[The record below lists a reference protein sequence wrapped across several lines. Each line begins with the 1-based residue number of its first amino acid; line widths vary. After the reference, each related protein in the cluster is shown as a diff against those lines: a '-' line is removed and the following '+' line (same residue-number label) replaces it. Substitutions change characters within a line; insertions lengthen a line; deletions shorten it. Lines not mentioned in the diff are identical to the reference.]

1 MFQPNLS
8 SRAAFENPNSRQIG
22 QKLEIYSRYLL
33 DFYFL
38 GIPGEISFTSFDHT
52 FEILPKCGFNNSWG
66 KREEK
71 GWIQKRT
78 KSFYGWPLSM
88 QIGNRILSLKSLVN
102 WCSNLYFG
110 YLPTYIN
117 LGTNY
122 RVGSSKNQ
130 IGSDWIFGWE
140 SPNFG
145 NLSSNS
151 YNTNQNSS
159 VSFDACH
166 NEVKA
171 ILKS

>member
-1 MFQPNLS
+1 
-8 SRAAFENPNSRQIG
+8 
-22 QKLEIYSRYLL
+22 
-33 DFYFL
+33 
-38 GIPGEISFTSFDHT
+38 
-52 FEILPKCGFNNSWG
+52 
-66 KREEK
+66 
-71 GWIQKRT
+71 
-78 KSFYGWPLSM
+78 M

-122 RVGSSKNQ
+122 RIGSSKNQ

-166 NEVKA
+166 NRSQSNFEVSFFQFTEFFYETFNLGIWDWKHGKISHGIVDIWSFKCESLTLQPFSPLCSPNA
-171 ILKS
+171 SRSAYVPHRLI

>member
-1 MFQPNLS
+1 MVEYQLFWSVPNCFVRVEGFFLAKNRLILKFSNLS
-8 SRAAFENPNSRQIG
+8 VLHKG
-22 QKLEIYSRYLL
+22 LL
-33 DFYFL
+33 MQDWEFRL
-38 GIPGEISFTSFDHT
+38 GGE
-52 FEILPKCGFNNSWG
+52 
-66 KREEK
+66 

-151 YNTNQNSS
+151 YITNQNSS
-159 VSFDACH
+159 VSFDACQ
-166 NEVKA
+166 NEVKT
-171 ILKS
+171 ILKSQLMFHFFNLLSFLWNF